1 VAVLSGSLI
10 FLTER
15 CARLLYLPRRPDL
28 FAEAPL
34 GESGIDMDLLPTIGT
49 GVTLKRNV
57 CEHNF
62 FRSACNSRHAPG
74 DGTYLRQSAAVFFHT
89 SSELI
94 GGESAGW

>member
-28 FAEAPL
+28 FAEVPL
-34 GESGIDMDLLPTIGT
+34 GKSGIHMHLLPTIGT
-49 GVTLKRNV
+49 GVTLKGNV

-62 FRSACNSRHAPG
+62 FRSACNSRHAPRNG
-74 DGTYLRQSAAVFFHT
+74 S
-89 SSELI
+89 
-94 GGESAGW
+94 